1 MKKTII
7 DISISIISNG
17 WLAGINFIFTPIF
30 LKILGPEGYGL
41 VGIYTTLYTA
51 LILFDFGLSTS
62 LNKELALLSN
72 MNGSA
77 TKSRNVARKAEII
90 SWIISIIM
98 ISIFIIN
105 IDYLSL
111 NWIKSDSFSFN
122 YIKTI
127 LLLVGISLFFQLPIN
142 LYTGGLYGLQQ
153 YSSLSILNIVSTSVR
168 YFGAFC
174 VLKYHSND
182 IIVFFYWQII
192 SSIFNLLLVFYLF
205 RRALPK
211 SNKEDVQDTYS
222 YQMIL
227 KIASAIGIFSVGE
240 FLLGQIDKIILTR
253 LISLESFGYL
263 MTITTFASATTL
275 FIRPLGN
282 VAFPKL
288 SILANH
294 SSELKKQYF
303 NLSHLMS
310 ILICPFIW
318 WICFYSREIILL
330 WSKNSQLADKG
341 QMILQFL
348 IVGNGIY
355 ALNKIPAVLS
365 LAKGQNKILIYQ
377 NFVSSIILIIIVLL
391 LTPKIGV
398 LSGSIGW
405 VIVNLFFLCIS
416 IPLIHKKI
424 FDNIEITW
432 FYQIIIRP
440 NLTVLVVYSIIW
452 FLGIQK
458 MGFWLSLLIL
468 GLNYIILLF
477 QSKLINVNS
486 VYDHITKRLW
496 KSD

>member
-1 MKKTII
+1 LKKTII

-62 LNKELALLSN
+62 LNKELALLSYTKGN
-72 MNGSA
+72 A
-77 TKSRNVARKAEII
+77 TKARSVVRKAETI

-98 ISIFIIN
+98 IVFFIIS
-105 IDYLSL
+105 IDYLSMH
-111 NWIKSDSFSFN
+111 WIKSDSFSFD
-122 YIKTI
+122 YIKKI

-142 LYTGGLYGLQQ
+142 LYTGGLYGLQR
-153 YSSLSILNIVSTSVR
+153 YSALSILNIISTSIR
-168 YFGAFC
+168 YFGAFF

-182 IIVFFYWQII
+182 IIAFFYWQIF
-192 SSIFNLLLVFYLF
+192 SSIFNLLLVFFFF

-211 SNKEDVQDTYS
+211 KNKEDVQEFYS

-227 KIASAIGIFSVGE
+227 KIAGGIGVFSVGE
-240 FLLGQIDKIILTR
+240 FLLGQIDKVILTK
-253 LISLESFGYL
+253 LISLEIFGYF

-294 SSELKKQYF
+294 STELKKQYF
-303 NLSHLMS
+303 NISNLMA

-330 WSKNSQLADKG
+330 WSKNSQLADQG
-341 QMILQFL
+341 QVILQFL

-365 LAKGQNKILIYQ
+365 LAKGQNMILIYQ
-377 NFVSSIILIIIVLL
+377 NFVSSIILIIIVLF
-391 LTPKIGV
+391 LTPQIGV
-398 LSGSIGW
+398 LSGAIGW
-405 VIVNLFFLCIS
+405 GIVNLIFLSIS
-416 IPLIHKKI
+416 VPIIHKKI
-424 FDNIEITW
+424 FDNIELIW
-432 FYQIIIRP
+432 FYEIIIRP
-440 NLTVLVVYSIIW
+440 NLTVLVIYSIIW
-452 FLGIQK
+452 FLGFLR
-458 MGFWLSLLIL
+458 MGFWFSLLIL
-468 GLNYIILLF
+468 VLNYIILIF
-477 QSKLINVNS
+477 QSRLMNVSS
-486 VYDHITKRLW
+486 VYNHIKKRLW
-496 KSD
+496 KSN